1 MTELPKIVRQRLQQ
15 KTASGAHVDVDQL
28 TAFAEN
34 GLNGHERMLVATHL
48 ADCADCREILW
59 VAAPEQVAKL
69 PVPQASGS
77 PWLAWPV
84 LRWGAAAA
92 CVAVVAG
99 VGLLYRSQP
108 AKSHIAQFNV
118 AQETDR
124 TDAIRA
130 VPQAPPSLDQKQA
143 ASSEIASD
151 KKAERASAELKQ
163 IPRSLP
169 AQTVGAITDNKV
181 AEKTEAVAK
190 KMDQPQAAQNVEV
203 TAAAVPAQTVPSEN
217 EVADLVPGRAKDA
230 LQERDQAM
238 AGGVNAPMAKMRMAP
253 LATPHPPLPL
263 AQGLVPR
270 WTLSADGSLQRSL
283 DSGRSWETI
292 PFSHPATFRALAANG
307 LEIWV
312 GGAKGVLY
320 HSSDAGQRWDLVQP
334 VVSGQP
340 LTSDIVR
347 IEFTDILHG
356 TLTTS
361 DKQLWQTVDN
371 GSTWQKQ

>member
-1 MTELPKIVRQRLQQ
+1 MTGLPKIVMQRLRQ
-15 KTASGAHVDVDQL
+15 KAAPGGHVDVDQL

-34 GLNGHERMLVATHL
+34 GLGERERMLVVTHL
-48 ADCADCREILW
+48 ADCTDCREILW
-59 VAAPEQVAKL
+59 LAAPEQVATL

-77 PWLAWPV
+77 SWLAWPV

-92 CVAVVAG
+92 CVVVVAA

-108 AKSHIAQFNV
+108 EKSAAQFAV
-118 AQETDR
+118 KQETDR
-124 TDAIRA
+124 RDTVSAA
-130 VPQAPPSLDQKQA
+130 LQAPRAQDEKPMPSSA
-143 ASSEIASD
+143 VAPD
-151 KKAERASAELKQ
+151 KKSTGDFAKLEQTPSS
-163 IPRSLP
+163 PP
-169 AQTVGAITDNKV
+169 ALSVGAIAENKV

-190 KMDQPQAAQNVEV
+190 KMDQPKSSQTVEV
-203 TAAAVPAQTVPSEN
+203 TAASAAVQNVPTEN
-217 EVADLVPGRAKDA
+217 EIAQMVPGRAKDA

-238 AGGVNAPMAKMRMAP
+238 ADAVSAPMAKMRMSP

-263 AQGLVPR
+263 AEGLVPR
-270 WTLSADGSLQRSL
+270 WTLSADGSVQRSL

-292 PFSHPATFRALAANG
+292 PFSRPATFRALAANG

-320 HSSDAGQRWDLVQP
+320 HSSDAGQRWNLIQP

-347 IEFTDILHG
+347 IEFTDTLHG

-361 DKQLWQTVDN
+361 DKQLWQTANN
-371 GSTWQKQ
+371 GASWQRQ